1 MNKLFLTMLF
11 SVATLLA
18 SAQMTVMTTVTEVE
32 EEYNFTDNLA
42 VGYNVND
49 MLMIGLEM
57 DGEDKYGV
65 MARYA
70 FANNCW
76 AYGSFD
82 TEGEGEYVDRLDLGI
97 GYSFNIWNN
106 FYADPNYTIS
116 MNKNSDDEYEGNFNL
131 TLSYK
136 F

>member
-32 EEYNFTDNLA
+32 DEYNFTDNLA

-57 DGEDKYGV
+57 DGEDKYEV